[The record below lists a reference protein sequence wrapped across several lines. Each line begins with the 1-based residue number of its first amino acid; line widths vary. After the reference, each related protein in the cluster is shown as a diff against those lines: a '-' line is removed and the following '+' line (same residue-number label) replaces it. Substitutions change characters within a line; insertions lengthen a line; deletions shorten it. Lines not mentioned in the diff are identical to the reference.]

1 MAMSNE
7 EFDRKMEFIVEQ
19 QAQFA
24 ADIQIMR
31 EVHDADVKSLREH
44 DRNMSGVL
52 RTLAD
57 VVENVAQ
64 AQQTAAAQI
73 SELTENVA
81 GLAEDVAGLAEA
93 GRRTDDRLNV
103 LINTVERY
111 ISGNG
116 QKPAGDNV

>member
-1 MAMSNE
+1 MSNE
-7 EFDRKMEFIVEQ
+7 EFNRKMEFIVEQ

-24 ADIQIMR
+24 ADIQVMR
-31 EVHDADVKSLREH
+31 EVHDAEVKRLNEETKQLREQ
-44 DRNMSGVL
+44 DRNLSVAL
-52 RTLAD
+52 TTLAE

-64 AQQTAAAQI
+64 TTSGQI
-73 SELTENVA
+73 SALTENI
-81 GLAEDVAGLAEA
+81 GELTEA

-116 QKPAGDNV
+116 KKPSGNSP